1 MTRKVGKK
9 NAQINC
15 TFNSNTSARYAQHA
29 QTHAQLRERE
39 TERETKRESLK
50 VEYRYMVD
58 FQGQKFV
65 ENFTV
70 FVISFSSIFGFILG
84 YALQDYALMR
94 NVIFTGI
101 ACATVA
107 TLPNWPFL
115 RRHPIEWREID
126 DEHPSRE
133 EEEEEEEGEGEE
145 EKEEVKENA
154 LRRLIRRFV
163 A

>member
-1 MTRKVGKK
+1 
-9 NAQINC
+9 
-15 TFNSNTSARYAQHA
+15 
-29 QTHAQLRERE
+29 
-39 TERETKRESLK
+39 
-50 VEYRYMVD
+50 
-58 FQGQKFV
+58 
-65 ENFTV
+65 
-70 FVISFSSIFGFILG
+70 
-84 YALQDYALMR
+84 LQDYALMR

-101 ACATVA
+101 ACAMVA

-133 EEEEEEEGEGEE
+133 EEEEGEEGEE

>member
-1 MTRKVGKK
+1 MRKHTR
-9 NAQINC
+9 
-15 TFNSNTSARYAQHA
+15 NSQ
-29 QTHAQLRERE
+29 RERE
-39 TERETKRESLK
+39 TIRERERESK
-50 VEYRYMVD
+50 SRTQIMVD

-70 FVISFSSIFGFILG
+70 LVISFSSIFGFILG

-133 EEEEEEEGEGEE
+133 EEEEEEEEGEGEE

>member
-1 MTRKVGKK
+1 
-9 NAQINC
+9 
-15 TFNSNTSARYAQHA
+15 
-29 QTHAQLRERE
+29 
-39 TERETKRESLK
+39 
-50 VEYRYMVD
+50 MVD

-133 EEEEEEEGEGEE
+133 EEEEEEEEEGEE